1 MCLFIE
7 PFSTVKLLRKPRRWL
22 ELMIS
27 RKRNLFWVF
36 VFVSSSWVVWV
47 LTVEQYTV
55 LYVAVGKFCCWWK
68 STWVMKVKNNDRIIT
83 SRWVRGLSGLPP
95 SRTLWIRSLSPSTC
109 WKERIYSWKL
119 SLNHHMCS
127 VARHGH
133 SSERN
138 KKYVFLRSKKYDTWE
153 FEYGGE
159 PCNPSTQGLEGNSLR
174 PAWATRE
181 EKKKKGKKGKEK
193 GREKRKGKGSRGE
206 NVHSFLT
213 VHPVSFCLLVRS
225 LHSCW
230 PVSSP
235 EWWPA
240 LSCHTACAGE
250 MASALWAQW
259 DPTKLLV
266 LALWHQG
273 TVFHNVLELCL
284 NYSKRACL

>member
-174 PAWATRE
+174 PAWATWE
-181 EKKKKGKKGKEK
+181 EKKRK
-193 GREKRKGKGSRGE
+193 GRKEKRKEGRKEKEKEVGE
-206 NVHSFLT
+206 RTCILFSLYILS
-213 VHPVSFCLLVRS
+213 VSVSLCGRCTPAGPSARQNGGQPCLVTL
-225 LHSCW
+225 
-230 PVSSP
+230 P
-235 EWWPA
+235 
-240 LSCHTACAGE
+240 
-250 MASALWAQW
+250 
-259 DPTKLLV
+259 
-266 LALWHQG
+266 
-273 TVFHNVLELCL
+273 VLEKWPPLSAHSGIHQSSSVTPRNRVSQCSGIVPQL
-284 NYSKRACL
+284 Q

>member
-83 SRWVRGLSGLPP
+83 SGWVRGLSGLPP
-95 SRTLWIRSLSPSTC
+95 SRTLCIRSLSPSTC
-109 WKERIYSWKL
+109 WKERTYSWKP
-119 SLNHHMCS
+119 SLNHRMCS

-138 KKYVFLRSKKYDTWE
+138 KCSKKYDTWE

-174 PAWATRE
+174 PAWATWE
-181 EKKKKGKKGKEK
+181 EKKKEREERKKERKGEKKRKRK
-193 GREKRKGKGSRGE
+193 SGRERAFFSHRT
-206 NVHSFLT
+206 SCQFLSPCA
-213 VHPVSFCLLVRS
+213 VAALLLARQLARMV
-225 LHSCW
+225 
-230 PVSSP
+230 
-235 EWWPA
+235 
-240 LSCHTACAGE
+240 
-250 MASALWAQW
+250 AS
-259 DPTKLLV
+259 LV
-266 LALWHQG
+266 LSHLP
-273 TVFHNVLELCL
+273 VLEKWPPLSAHSGIHQSSSVTPRNRVSQCSGIVPQL
-284 NYSKRACL
+284 Q